1 MDLLSEIL
9 GGGTRSRI
17 YQALVVKNGIASG
30 AGAYYQGASLDA
42 TAFTVYGAP
51 KGEDGLDGVEAA
63 IDAEIARIV
72 KDGVSES
79 ELEKAKSRYLRSLIF
94 ARDNQ
99 AGMANLYGGALTTG
113 STVQDVQQW
122 PERIRAV
129 TAAQVQAV
137 AAKYL
142 KPNTSVASYL
152 LPKADA
158 PKAQN

>member
-1 MDLLSEIL
+1 MARRRAKMGWRPS
-9 GGGTRSRI
+9 
-17 YQALVVKNGIASG
+17 K
-30 AGAYYQGASLDA
+30 
-42 TAFTVYGAP
+42 TAV
-51 KGEDGLDGVEAA
+51 
-63 IDAEIARIV
+63 DAEIAKIV
-72 KDGVSES
+72 KDGISDS
-79 ELEKAKSRYLRSLIF
+79 ELEKAKNRYLRSLIF

-99 AGMANLYGGALTTG
+99 SGMANLYGGSLTTG
-113 STVQDVQQW
+113 NTVQDVQQW

-152 LPKADA
+152 LPKAEA